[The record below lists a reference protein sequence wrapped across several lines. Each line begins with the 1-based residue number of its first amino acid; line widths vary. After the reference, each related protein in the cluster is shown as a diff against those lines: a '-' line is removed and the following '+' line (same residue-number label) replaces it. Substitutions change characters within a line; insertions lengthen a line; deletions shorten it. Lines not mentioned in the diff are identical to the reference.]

1 MTIDPP
7 YVLNG
12 LNHDQ
17 SWGLFKSLA
26 FGEEQQR
33 AHPNLLKIG
42 EEITRMC
49 NGVPLV
55 IRTLGRILHSKT
67 EESQWLSIKNN
78 KNLMSLRDGNNILLV
93 LKLSYDNLPSHLKQC
108 FTYCALFP
116 KDYKIEKKMLIQL
129 WMAQGYLQPSDENEY
144 LEDVGDQYFEEL
156 LSRSLFQDIE
166 KDDNNNILSCKMYD
180 LIHNLAELVVKS
192 EIFILTDDVQNMSE
206 RVHHVSFDEWSPK
219 MKVLKAKPIRTLFML
234 SKGRFHCGDD
244 VHSTVNTL
252 IPNCKCLRVLDLSY
266 LIILGGLPKSLV
278 KLVHLRYL
286 DLSGGGFEVLPSG
299 ITSLQNL
306 QTLKLSK
313 CHSLKELPRNIRKMN
328 NLRHL
333 EIDGCQSLAYMPCRL
348 GELTMLQTLPLFVIG
363 KGGREGISRLNELQC
378 LTNLRGGLEIR
389 NLQRVKGGALESKEA
404 NLKEKHYLQSLA
416 LEWRW
421 WERGEDYQNGEDGEL
436 VMEGLQPC
444 PNLKELYIDGYTGV
458 RFPSWMSS
466 VLPSLRRLHLT
477 HLHALEYVLENSS
490 SAEPFFP
497 SLKTLKLD
505 RLHNLKGWC
514 RREIAGEQAPSF
526 ASLSELQIYWCDQLT
541 TFQLLSSPHLSELH
555 IQYCCSLESLQLPS
569 CPSLSELKIYKC
581 DQLTTFQLLS
591 SPLLSL
597 MQVKYCGGLTSFQ
610 LLSSPRLF
618 KLLIWDCRSLESLQ
632 LPSCPSLSLLWIGT
646 CDQLTTLKLISSPH
660 LSKLF
665 IGDGSCLESLQLPH
679 LPCLEELWLGR
690 VHEEILWQ
698 IILVSSSLK
707 SLHIWGINDMV
718 SLPDDRL
725 QHLTSLK
732 SLQIEDCDGQMSLFQ
747 GIQHLSALET
757 LEIAK
762 CGQLNLSDTEA
773 YDGGL
778 QFQGLRSLRQLFI
791 KGIPALVSLPK
802 GLQHVTTLETLS
814 IRECSYFITLPDWIS
829 SLTSL
834 SKLEIGGCPRFKLG
848 DRSKIA
854 HIPTVDIQLTYVS
867 GLKCQPFFSFFLWL
881 HFYYFTINF
890 LYFSKFFIF
899 TLYVFDNMF

>member
-1 MTIDPP
+1 MI
-7 YVLNG
+7 
-12 LNHDQ
+12 
-17 SWGLFKSLA
+17 
-26 FGEEQQR
+26 
-33 AHPNLLKIG
+33 
-42 EEITRMC
+42 
-49 NGVPLV
+49 
-55 IRTLGRILHSKT
+55 
-67 EESQWLSIKNN
+67 
-78 KNLMSLRDGNNILLV
+78 
-93 LKLSYDNLPSHLKQC
+93 
-108 FTYCALFP
+108 
-116 KDYKIEKKMLIQL
+116 
-129 WMAQGYLQPSDENEY
+129 
-144 LEDVGDQYFEEL
+144 
-156 LSRSLFQDIE
+156 
-166 KDDNNNILSCKMYD
+166 
-180 LIHNLAELVVKS
+180 
-192 EIFILTDDVQNMSE
+192 
-206 RVHHVSFDEWSPK
+206 
-219 MKVLKAKPIRTLFML
+219 
-234 SKGRFHCGDD
+234 
-244 VHSTVNTL
+244 
-252 IPNCKCLRVLDLSY
+252 
-266 LIILGGLPKSLV
+266 
-278 KLVHLRYL
+278 
-286 DLSGGGFEVLPSG
+286 
-299 ITSLQNL
+299 
-306 QTLKLSK
+306 
-313 CHSLKELPRNIRKMN
+313 

-363 KGGREGISRLNELQC
+363 KGDREGISRLNELQC
-378 LTNLRGGLEIR
+378 LNNLRGGLEIR

-421 WERGEDYQNGEDGEL
+421 WERGKITR
-436 VMEGLQPC
+436 ME
-444 PNLKELYIDGYTGV
+444 
-458 RFPSWMSS
+458 RM
-466 VLPSLRRLHLT
+466 RLHLT

-505 RLHNLKGWC
+505 
-514 RREIAGEQAPSF
+514 
-526 ASLSELQIYWCDQLT
+526 
-541 TFQLLSSPHLSELH
+541 
-555 IQYCCSLESLQLPS
+555 SLESLQLPS
-569 CPSLSELKIYKC
+569 CPSLSELKIYEC

-597 MQVKYCGGLTSFQ
+597 MQKLGIPATAFVSF
-610 LLSSPRLF
+610 SFS
-618 KLLIWDCRSLESLQ
+618 IMDC
-632 LPSCPSLSLLWIGT
+632 T

-665 IGDGSCLESLQLPH
+665 IGDGSCLESLQLPS

-690 VHEEILWQ
+690 VREEILWQ

-707 SLHIWGINDMV
+707 SLHIWGINDLV

-732 SLQIEDCDGQMSLFQ
+732 SLQIKDCDGQMSLFQ
-747 GIQHLSALET
+747 GIQHLSALEK

-867 GLKCQPFFSFFLWL
+867 GNLTELEYMKESSSAMPFFPSFKGLQIFELLNWKEELLWPTMFCL
-881 HFYYFTINF
+881 
-890 LYFSKFFIF
+890 FSLQMLDICGRGG
-899 TLYVFDNMF
+899 LISQPEEGL